1 MDMTQ
6 DLIQKMENYCE
17 VSLGKGENS
26 GKSFSLEICL
36 LTKDVRA
43 HGGKAQAFKER
54 K

>member
-1 MDMTQ
+1 MDMTR

-17 VSLGKGENS
+17 VSLGKDEKS

-43 HGGKAQAFKER
+43 HGGKALFF
-54 K
+54 

>member
-1 MDMTQ
+1 MDTTG

-17 VSLGKGENS
+17 VSLGKDENS

-36 LTKDVRA
+36 LTKGIRA